1 MDECKF
7 VLLRRRLMES
17 LEEYREV
24 KDEEIY
30 KIIDDLILQSGSD
43 FYIRLSE
50 RSELRRALFN
60 SVRRLDILQEI
71 KTFTHRSVWGIL
83 RSR

>member
-1 MDECKF
+1 
-7 VLLRRRLMES
+7 MES